1 MMKLGSYTIEKL
13 LGEGSFGKVHLTRK
27 EGDSKK
33 YATKELDREE
43 IDSSEAKKYLINEI
57 RILQSLNHPNIVKFV
72 DIKKTKKHY
81 YIMMEFCNG
90 GELSKNLEKYMMKN
104 GTAFPE
110 ELVQHFMRQIIDAF
124 KYIHGKK
131 IIHRDVKLDNI
142 LLNFDNEEDKKNFN
156 LMKAQVKIIDF
167 GFSCIYNDIKK
178 SILGSPIN
186 MDPLILKKLTDSTG
200 ATRELGYDMSADIWS
215 IGTICYEMLIGK
227 SAFDSNDI
235 KELSDKIEK
244 GAYKVPTNISAE
256 LVSFL
261 NGMLQY
267 EGKNRLNAE
276 QLSRHAFLTKDVKQ
290 FKRINLNEISN
301 KIEDNQIEVDTHENK
316 TFLQK
321 KPIKNSTIWSIYK
334 GNQENVLTNI
344 SGNEFIDPVDE
355 KEEQFF
361 KESKKN
367 TLLQL
372 PSKGIPDN
380 PKNQKINEMTEDDIK
395 NLQKGEN
402 VKEMGFSYSGNI
414 FGD

>member
-1 MMKLGSYTIEKL
+1 MKLGSYTIEKL

-90 GELSKNLEKYMMKN
+90 GELSKNLEKYMIKN

-142 LLNFDNEEDKKNFN
+142 LLHFDNEEDKKNFN

>member
-142 LLNFDNEEDKKNFN
+142 LLHFDNEEDKKNFN

-167 GFSCIYNDIKK
+167 GFSCIYNEIKK

>member
-1 MMKLGSYTIEKL
+1 MIKLGSYTIEKL

-90 GELSKNLEKYMMKN
+90 GELSKNLEKYMIKN

-142 LLNFDNEEDKKNFN
+142 LLHFDNEEDKKNFN

-167 GFSCIYNDIKK
+167 GFSCIYNEIKK

-321 KPIKNSTIWSIYK
+321 KPVKNSTIWSIYK